1 MGGAPGA
8 EGVVAPLAEGVVEH
22 GDACRVVEGVAEFML
37 DGEAADHP
45 FALAGGDL
53 DRPLPG
59 ATPRGHSAGETER
72 AVVPTADEVEGLG
85 EQGAGHVD
93 AHPGDGEE
101 DGEVVGA
108 FLRAFL
114 GAFLGGMSLGEGL
127 EQFTD
132 VALRLG
138 QKLVGVSGLGEQ
150 GGERPDRG
158 FGDAGGD
165 RERGGLAGAPSGCW
179 P

>member
-1 MGGAPGA
+1 MTGHSPG
-8 EGVVAPLAEGVVEH
+8 
-22 GDACRVVEGVAEFML
+22 
-37 DGEAADHP
+37 
-45 FALAGGDL
+45 
-53 DRPLPG
+53 PLPG
-59 ATPRGHSAGETER
+59 ATPRGHSAAETER
-72 AVVPTADEVEGLG
+72 AVVPPAEEIAGLG

-101 DGEVVGA
+101 DGEVVGT
-108 FLRAFL
+108 FL

-138 QKLVGVSGLGEQ
+138 QTLVGVSGLGEQ

-165 RERGGLAGAPSGCW
+165 TERGGLAGAPSGCW
-179 P
+179 R

>member
-8 EGVVAPLAEGVVEH
+8 EGAVARLAEGVVEH
-22 GDACRVVEGVAEFML
+22 GDACPVVEGVAEFVL

-45 FALAGGDL
+45 CTLAGGDL
-53 DRPLPG
+53 GRPLPG
-59 ATPRGHSAGETER
+59 ATPRGHSAAGAER
-72 AVVPTADEVEGLG
+72 AVVPPADEVEGLG
-85 EQGAGHVD
+85 EQRAGHLD
-93 AHPGDGEE
+93 AIPGDGEA
-101 DGEVVGA
+101 DGEVVGE
-108 FLRAFL
+108 FL

-138 QKLVGVSGLGEQ
+138 RKLVGVSGLGEQ

-158 FGDAGGD
+158 FGDAGAD
-165 RERGGLAGAPSGCW
+165 TERGGLAGAASGCW